1 MAKILRGETPNPDSY
16 DIESRPHRH
25 RRMDDGRAFMPDVE
39 PGYAKSQD
47 SLAENLAEAFL
58 ESATSGEERGEVLMN
73 EFVPD
78 DIGGPFLE
86 EVDPDDN
93 ED

>member
-1 MAKILRGETPNPDSY
+1 MTKISRGETVKPESSDV
-16 DIESRPHRH
+16 ESRPHRH

-39 PGYAKSQD
+39 PGHARTQD

-73 EFVPD
+73 EFVPE

-86 EVDPDDN
+86 EVDPDDD